1 MKEFWIYTGMRVLLF
16 VASFAV
22 VFGIWSLVSDTVALL
37 PVLLIALIISGIAS
51 YFLLNRQ
58 RDAFA
63 RQVQVRAERATQRH
77 QERTAKEDTD

>member
-63 RQVQVRAERATQRH
+63 RKVQVRAERATQRH

>member
-1 MKEFWIYTGMRVLLF
+1 MKEFWIYTGMRALLF

-37 PVLLIALIISGIAS
+37 PVLLIALIVSGIAS

-63 RQVQVRAERATQRH
+63 RKVQVRAERATQRH